1 MCFFRAK
8 TPFCPLPNEPLKSQK
23 LWTKQNHY
31 QVCIWSWFFT
41 CSLVKELKIQVCTKT
56 KVHLWIPSRKLHVVL
71 HGAIKSR
78 GMDLFWKLFSITSKF
93 LSIQLKH
100 LLWTNKIRAKFDL
113 LKFWIFFQNGWCMY
127 QWLANNFISQ
137 RKPIIDIGRL

>member
-1 MCFFRAK
+1 MWFFRAK

-23 LWTKQNHY
+23 SNKSTIYILS
-31 QVCIWSWFFT
+31 IWFCT
-41 CSLVKELKIQVCTKT
+41 CNLVKELKIQVCTKT
-56 KVHLWIPSRKLHVVL
+56 KVHLWIPSRKLRVGL

-78 GMDLFWKLFSITSKF
+78 GMDLFWKLISITSKF